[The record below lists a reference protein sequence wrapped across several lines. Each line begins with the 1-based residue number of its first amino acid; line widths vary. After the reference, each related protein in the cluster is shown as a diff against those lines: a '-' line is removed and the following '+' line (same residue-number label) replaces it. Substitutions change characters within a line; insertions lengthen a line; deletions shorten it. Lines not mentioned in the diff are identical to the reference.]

1 MLGKLFD
8 GICLEGPAALIAHFE
23 RLRQRLKRYAGQH
36 DGVERQHGTL
46 VNQIIDH
53 GLVEDRV
60 EHAARARHGIV
71 DVDKHSAA
79 RLIEEALAFMIDPEP
94 RLSQCAAA
102 LLEFVGAR
110 ELVDRRNVRKIRCIA
125 GNGVH
130 AGNVGADQASHRDAV
145 AGASVHYRPAE
156 PNWFDHAERRG
167 VRYVLCEHFLI
178 GSKAAGGD
186 DHLLGMQNNGVALG
200 ISGFNTSDLAVV
212 HDETLR

>member
-1 MLGKLFD
+1 MTLPCGFLASNCGVTVTPPNVRKKQRTPLRAIVGTFIQVERPQMFGLAAEFFINAGLGEFVDALHARLKILWRHADLLGKLFD
-8 GICLEGPAALIAHFE
+8 GICLEGPAALITHFE

-36 DGVERQHGTL
+36 DGVERQYGTL

-125 GNGVH
+125 GKRR
-130 AGNVGADQASHRDAV
+130 ACRQRWR
-145 AGASVHYRPAE
+145 RPSE
-156 PNWFDHAERRG
+156 P
-167 VRYVLCEHFLI
+167 
-178 GSKAAGGD
+178 S
-186 DHLLGMQNNGVALG
+186 
-200 ISGFNTSDLAVV
+200 
-212 HDETLR
+212 